1 MKRLNDCLTVAKMTK
16 NPKRLYLGWSFKT
29 LFTTMGA
36 KVQDVVSVLV
46 WVPLNTDPKTNIQG
60 EWFLWKVVPGRK
72 PDKEVGN

>member
-1 MKRLNDCLTVAKMTK
+1 
-16 NPKRLYLGWSFKT
+16 
-29 LFTTMGA
+29 MGA